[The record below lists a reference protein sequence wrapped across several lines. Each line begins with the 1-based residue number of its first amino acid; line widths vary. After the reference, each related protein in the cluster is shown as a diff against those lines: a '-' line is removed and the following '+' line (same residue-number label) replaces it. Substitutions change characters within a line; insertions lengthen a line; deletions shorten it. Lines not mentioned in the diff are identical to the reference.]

1 MMRRTDILEKCLEV
15 KHYHN
20 YPDTISQYSDT
31 QTDRQDFITKQNSEN
46 LEVSDVCEQS
56 CKHFLRLLSCM
67 PLEQWKQYAYK
78 VLTKSLIFSASPH
91 FQIPY
96 WYCFIDLKIC
106 RKIKICRE
114 IRYLNMISHNAAL
127 LKTSMNTAS
136 NGTCILI
143 LVYPIKIVQY
153 QTPSSYDQ
161 PRLMVQ
167 TQIDLQQ

>member
-1 MMRRTDILEKCLEV
+1 MNLSMNFQAGHTIYKSTGRIGYALCLISLAPVYTHRHTNQTGLMATGMMRRTDILEKCLEV

-96 WYCFIDLKIC
+96 LCGI
-106 RKIKICRE
+106 
-114 IRYLNMISHNAAL
+114 AL
-127 LKTSMNTAS
+127 L
-136 NGTCILI
+136 I
-143 LVYPIKIVQY
+143 
-153 QTPSSYDQ
+153 
-161 PRLMVQ
+161 
-167 TQIDLQQ
+167 